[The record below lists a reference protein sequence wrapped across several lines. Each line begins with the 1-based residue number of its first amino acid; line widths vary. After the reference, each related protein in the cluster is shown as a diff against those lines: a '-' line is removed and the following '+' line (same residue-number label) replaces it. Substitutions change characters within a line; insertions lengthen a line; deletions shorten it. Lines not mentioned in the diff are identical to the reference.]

1 MGTLGKAREAP
12 RKPSHGCRAAPK
24 ARLEGKPSSSPLPS
38 HPSLA
43 QITQFRMMVSLGHL
57 AKGASLDDLIDSC
70 VQSFDADGNLCRS
83 NQLLQVLL
91 TMHRILISSAELLQK
106 VITLYKDALAKN
118 SPGLCLKICY
128 FVRYWI
134 TEFWIMF
141 KIDASL
147 ASTMEEFQELV
158 KANGEELHC
167 RLIDTTQINARDWS
181 RKLTQRIKSNTSKK
195 RKVSLLFDHL
205 EPEELSEH
213 LTYLEFKSF
222 RRISFSDYQNYLVNS
237 CVKENPTMERSIALC
252 NGISQWV
259 QLMVLSRP
267 TPQLRAEVFIKFIQV
282 AQKLHQLQN
291 FNTLMAVIGGLCH
304 SSISRL
310 KETSSHV
317 PHEINKVL
325 GEMTELL
332 SSCRNY
338 DNYRRAYGEC
348 THFKIPILG
357 VHLKDLISLYEAMPD
372 YLEEGKVNVHKLLAL
387 YNHINELVQLQEVAP
402 PLEANKDLVHLL
414 TLSLDLYYTEDEI
427 YELSYARE
435 PRNHK
440 APPLTPSK
448 PPVVVD
454 WASGVSPKPDPK
466 TISKHVQRMVDSVFK
481 NYDHDQDGYISQE
494 EFEKIAASF
503 PFSFCVMDKDREGL
517 ISREEITAYFMRAS
531 SIYSKLGLGFPHNF
545 QETTYLKPTF
555 CDNCAGFLWG
565 VIKQGYRCKDCGM
578 NCHKQCKDLVVFE
591 CKKRA
596 KNSTAPTEN
605 STSVGPTSNLCSLG
619 AKDLHHDF
627 LGRKVAE
634 STMKV
639 CGLRVKPGKGLHLE
653 VSLLQTISPQS
664 PELCPIVTRGLPGS
678 RLIAPE
684 EGPFTFPNGEA
695 VEHNEESKDRTIM
708 LMGVSSQKISVRLKR
723 TVAHKATQTEAL
735 SWLGSEGPSSHF
747 VLSSPRK
754 TAQDTLYVLPSTTS
768 PCPSPVLVRKRAFV
782 KWENK
787 ESLIKS
793 KEELR
798 HLRLPT
804 YQELEQEINTLKADN
819 NALKIQLKYAQKKIE
834 TLQLARSNHVLA
846 QMEQGDCS

>member
-24 ARLEGKPSSSPLPS
+24 ARLEVKPPNSPCPS

-70 VQSFDADGNLCRS
+70 IQSFDADGNLCRS
-83 NQLLQVLL
+83 NQLLQVML
-91 TMHRILISSAELLQK
+91 TMHRIIISSAELLQK

-134 TEFWIMF
+134 TEFWVMF
-141 KIDASL
+141 KMDASL
-147 ASTMEEFQELV
+147 TDTMEEFQELV
-158 KANGEELHC
+158 KAKGEELHR

-267 TPQLRAEVFIKFIQV
+267 TPQLRAEVFIKFIHV

-372 YLEEGKVNVHKLLAL
+372 YLEDGKVNVHKLLAL

-435 PRNHK
+435 PRNHR
-440 APPLTPSK
+440 AP
-448 PPVVVD
+448 
-454 WASGVSPKPDPK
+454 
-466 TISKHVQRMVDSVFK
+466 SVFK

-517 ISREEITAYFMRAS
+517 ISRDEITAYFMRAS

-596 KNSTAPTEN
+596 KNPAAPTEN
-605 STSVGPTSNLCSLG
+605 STSVGPVSNLCSLG
-619 AKDLHHDF
+619 AKDL
-627 LGRKVAE
+627 
-634 STMKV
+634 
-639 CGLRVKPGKGLHLE
+639 LH
-653 VSLLQTISPQS
+653 
-664 PELCPIVTRGLPGS
+664 
-678 RLIAPE
+678 APE

-695 VEHNEESKDRTIM
+695 VEHSEESKDRTIM

-723 TVAHKATQTEAL
+723 TVAHKATQTESL
-735 SWLGSEGPSSHF
+735 PWIGSEGPSGPF
-747 VLSSPRK
+747 MLSSPRK
-754 TAQDTLYVLPSTTS
+754 TAQDTLYVLPSPTS

-787 ESLIKS
+787 ESLIRS

-804 YQELEQEINTLKADN
+804 YQELEQEINALKADN
-819 NALKIQLKYAQKKIE
+819 DALKIQLKYAQKKIE
-834 TLQLARSNHVLA
+834 SLQLEKSNHVLA
-846 QMEQGDCS
+846 QMEQSDCS

>member
-12 RKPSHGCRAAPK
+12 RKPSHGCRATPK
-24 ARLEGKPSSSPLPS
+24 AKLEAKPASSPFPS

-57 AKGASLDDLIDSC
+57 SKGASLDDLIDSC
-70 VQSFDADGNLCRS
+70 IQSFDADGNLCRS
-83 NQLLQVLL
+83 NQLLQVVL
-91 TMHRILISSAELLQK
+91 TMHRVIISSAELLRK
-106 VITLYKDALAKN
+106 VIILYKDAWAKK

-134 TEFWIMF
+134 TEFWTMF
-141 KIDASL
+141 KMDATL
-147 ASTMEEFQELV
+147 TNTMEEFQELV
-158 KANGEELHC
+158 KASGEELHC

-222 RRISFSDYQNYLVNS
+222 RRISFSDYQNYVVNS

-372 YLEEGKVNVHKLLAL
+372 YLEDGKVNVHKLLAL

-440 APPLTPSK
+440 AP
-448 PPVVVD
+448 
-454 WASGVSPKPDPK
+454 
-466 TISKHVQRMVDSVFK
+466 SVFK
-481 NYDHDQDGYISQE
+481 NYDLDQDGYISQE

-517 ISREEITAYFMRAS
+517 ISRDEITAYFMRAS

-565 VIKQGYRCKDCGM
+565 VIKQGYRCKG
-578 NCHKQCKDLVVFE
+578 NKY
-591 CKKRA
+591 
-596 KNSTAPTEN
+596 TE
-605 STSVGPTSNLCSLG
+605 
-619 AKDLHHDF
+619 
-627 LGRKVAE
+627 
-634 STMKV
+634 
-639 CGLRVKPGKGLHLE
+639 
-653 VSLLQTISPQS
+653 
-664 PELCPIVTRGLPGS
+664 S
-678 RLIAPE
+678 R
-684 EGPFTFPNGEA
+684 
-695 VEHNEESKDRTIM
+695 
-708 LMGVSSQKISVRLKR
+708 
-723 TVAHKATQTEAL
+723 
-735 SWLGSEGPSSHF
+735 
-747 VLSSPRK
+747 
-754 TAQDTLYVLPSTTS
+754 
-768 PCPSPVLVRKRAFV
+768 
-782 KWENK
+782 
-787 ESLIKS
+787 
-793 KEELR
+793 
-798 HLRLPT
+798 
-804 YQELEQEINTLKADN
+804 
-819 NALKIQLKYAQKKIE
+819 
-834 TLQLARSNHVLA
+834 
-846 QMEQGDCS
+846 